1 MKKTWQTCCLLPCV
15 FLECST
21 IDILYLWLGA
31 RLLLCNSAGF
41 TKPHMVVRGSLVY
54 SFPLRMYIQCTL
66 VWCVFN
72 LCVDGMCSLCYS
84 MQIKSSHITH
94 PHIHTLSHTHRPGCC
109 LVVTG
114 PGLIH
119 ALPGIAN
126 AQVNCWSVFIVSQ
139 DCLSLNLMCLIPGL
153 CWYWLGGVTKTR
165 LEWGPFRNGLR
176 SLTSS
181 YKQQ

>member
-1 MKKTWQTCCLLPCV
+1 
-15 FLECST
+15 
-21 IDILYLWLGA
+21 
-31 RLLLCNSAGF
+31 
-41 TKPHMVVRGSLVY
+41 
-54 SFPLRMYIQCTL
+54 
-66 VWCVFN
+66 
-72 LCVDGMCSLCYS
+72 

-139 DCLSLNLMCLIPGL
+139 DSSF
-153 CWYWLGGVTKTR
+153 WYVSDSRPLLVLAGGCDQDQIGMGAFQEWPQVT
-165 LEWGPFRNGLR
+165 
-176 SLTSS
+176 
-181 YKQQ
+181 Y